1 MSNYTNYEK
10 GAALEDWVEAC
21 LESLKGDGLVRE
33 HHRLVRSHEHPEFY
47 VQDCADRE
55 WLLECKNLA
64 EFYHKR
70 PGKNPVGS
78 KWSHRMSW
86 TRSHILN
93 KKWRQNSYPI
103 QDGNRHAEHS
113 SITVQNTESLRPV
126 LVITHLNFD
135 PDPLQALSD
144 LFGPNVIVF
153 KHQVVGGG
161 PQVAKAM
168 AEIYTRLKQL
178 FQK

>member
-1 MSNYTNYEK
+1 MSSYTNYDKE
-10 GAALEDWVEAC
+10 AALEDWVGAC
-21 LESLKGDGLVRE
+21 LESLKSEGLVKKY
-33 HHRLVRSHEHPEFY
+33 HRLVRSHEHPEFY
-47 VQDCADRE
+47 VQDHCDRE
-55 WLLECKNLA
+55 WLVECKNLA
-64 EFYHKR
+64 EFRHKK

-93 KKWRQNSYPI
+93 KKWWQNRYPI
-103 QDGNRHAEHS
+103 QDGNKHAEHS
-113 SITVQNTESLRPV
+113 TISVQNTESLQPV
-126 LVITHLNFD
+126 LIITHLNFD
-135 PDPLQALSD
+135 PDPLQELKD
-144 LFGPNVIVF
+144 LFGPNIILF